1 MSENPNVQAVRE
13 RVLQLARQIDKL
25 SDPRTP
31 EETFFPQFL
40 EILVQTMAAQAGA
53 VWMQDGQNQ
62 LKLAWELNLGS
73 TGFFET
79 PNAPEDNYKLLLK
92 TLDNGQTTLIGSTF
106 DGNATTPTGHMLLL
120 SPLLKG
126 KKVAGVVQI
135 FQRAGTPEQAQH
147 GYLQFMEQACGR
159 ASRYLVARD
168 QPLPDEAPT
177 PEYWKQF
184 ENFVLQMQRSLRVDE
199 VAGTAAN
206 DGRLLLQC
214 DRVSVALHRGN
225 RCHIQS
231 ISGQES
237 VNRRANLVTTMGR
250 LTDSV
255 IATSEPLLFAGKA
268 ENLPPQIEKPLAEYI
283 QEAGSRMLMIIP
295 LLPPDPPIR
304 ADEKEVK
311 EGRRKVERKKPFGA
325 LIVEQVTDS
334 RPKPGLVER
343 SNMVAEHVAAALH
356 NARTHQTLFLLP
368 LWRFLGDVYERLY
381 RRTLLKIAAF
391 VLVLTG
397 VIVGLFLIPWTYRV
411 EGKGKLLP
419 VTRAEVFS
427 PWEGEVIEILVKA
440 SDRVKKGD
448 IVLKLRNEELRAKLL
463 EAENKLATGVQSLA
477 SLKARLEQAERGG
490 SPETVIQLR
499 GEQEQTTIQ
508 IAGAKEQVTVLREQ
522 VEQLIIRAPI
532 DGTVSTF
539 ELEKLLLNR
548 PVQRGEVLLEVMDET
563 QRWHLELEVQE
574 QRMGHFL
581 RGVQVRKTNEL
592 PVEFMLAT
600 NVEDRYYG
608 KVEMIST
615 RAALTEAEG
624 SVVEVHA
631 SINEDEIPK
640 LRPRMRIG
648 AEVRA
653 KISCSDRSLGYV
665 LFGDVIEFVHKYL
678 LFW

>member
-1 MSENPNVQAVRE
+1 MPENPNVQAVRE

-53 VWMQDGQNQ
+53 VWMQDGANQ
-62 LKLAWELNLGS
+62 LKLAWELNLAS

-79 PNAPEDNYKLLLK
+79 PDAPEGNYKLLLK
-92 TLDNGQTTLIGSTF
+92 TLENGQTTLIGSTF

-120 SPLLKG
+120 SPLMRG

-135 FQRAGTPEQAQH
+135 FQRPGTPEQAQH

-159 ASRYLVARD
+159 ASRYLVARE

-184 ENFVLQMQRSLRVDE
+184 ENLVLQMQRTLRVDE
-199 VAGTAAN
+199 VANTAAN

-214 DRVSVALHRGN
+214 DRVSVALFRGN

-237 VNRRANLVTTMGR
+237 VNRRANLVTTMGK

-255 IATSEPLLFAGKA
+255 IATSEPLLFAGKS
-268 ENLPPQIEKPLAEYI
+268 ENLPPQIERPLADYI
-283 QEAGSRMLMIIP
+283 QESGSRMVMVIP
-295 LLPPDPPIR
+295 LFPPEPLIR
-304 ADEKEVK
+304 ADEKEIQ
-311 EGRRKVERKKPFGA
+311 EGRKKAERKRPFGA
-325 LIVEQVTDS
+325 LIVEQVTES

-343 SNMVAEHVAAALH
+343 ANMVAEHVAAALH
-356 NARTHQTLFLLP
+356 NAHAHQTLFLLP
-368 LWRFLGDVYERLY
+368 VWRLLGDLYERLY

-391 VLVLTG
+391 VG
-397 VIVGLFLIPWTYRV
+397 VIAAVIAGLFLIPWTYRV
-411 EGKGKLLP
+411 EGKGKLMP
-419 VTRAEVFS
+419 VTRAEVFA
-427 PWEGEVIEILVKA
+427 PWEGEVFEIHVKA
-440 SDRVKKGD
+440 SDHVKQGD
-448 IVLKLRNEELRAKLL
+448 VLLKLRNEDLRAKQL
-463 EAENKLATGVQSLA
+463 EAVNKLQNSEKQLA
-477 SLKARLEQAERGG
+477 SLRARLEASQREDER
-490 SPETVIQLR
+490 IQLQ
-499 GEQEQTTIQ
+499 GEMEQTQIQ
-508 IAGAKEQVTVLREQ
+508 IAGAKQQVAILDDEIEKLTV
-522 VEQLIIRAPI
+522 RAPM
-532 DGTVSTF
+532 DGTVPTF
-539 ELEKLLLNR
+539 EIEKLLLYR

-581 RGVQVRKTNEL
+581 RGVKARGTETL

-600 NVEDRYYG
+600 NTEKTYHGHVEQ
-608 KVEMIST
+608 VST
-615 RAALTEAEG
+615 RAALTEGEG

-631 SINEDEIPK
+631 AIDESEISE
-640 LRPRMRIG
+640 LRPQMRIG

-665 LFGDVIEFVHKYL
+665 LFGDVIEFVQKYL